1 MDHVI
6 ETTAPGSVSVSN
18 LPDWALSHGVT
29 SLSTKDV
36 RRLCGIPANQVS
48 QRMAALRKGAKLFS
62 PARGLWVPIPPEY
75 RTWGAPEPM
84 GYIADMIAHLGTG
97 YLVGWLSAA
106 ERHGASHHAAQ
117 VF

>member
-62 PARGLWVPIPPEY
+62 PVGAHPARVQ
-75 RTWGAPEPM
+75 
-84 GYIADMIAHLGTG
+84 D
-97 YLVGWLSAA
+97 VGRA
-106 ERHGASHHAAQ
+106 
-117 VF
+117 